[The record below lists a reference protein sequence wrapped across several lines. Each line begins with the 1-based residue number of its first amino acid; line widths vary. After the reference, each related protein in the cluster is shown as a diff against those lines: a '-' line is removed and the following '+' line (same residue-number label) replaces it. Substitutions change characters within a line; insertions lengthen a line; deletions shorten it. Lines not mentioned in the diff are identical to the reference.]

1 MHWLSAA
8 LSIGREAKAPMS
20 ADPEL
25 DFELD
30 ISGDEVSPEK
40 VLTLTQPTKAALVS
54 CVETWTARYGGKGSP
69 LVVYSASPHLRQR
82 AAADRLSLQVDGQP
96 VRH

>member
-1 MHWLSAA
+1 
-8 LSIGREAKAPMS
+8 MS

-40 VLTLTQPTKAALVS
+40 VLTLTQPTKGLPS
-54 CVETWTARYGGKGSP
+54 
-69 LVVYSASPHLRQR
+69 
-82 AAADRLSLQVDGQP
+82 SLQSSRCNLAHDLQ
-96 VRH
+96 RLLSAA